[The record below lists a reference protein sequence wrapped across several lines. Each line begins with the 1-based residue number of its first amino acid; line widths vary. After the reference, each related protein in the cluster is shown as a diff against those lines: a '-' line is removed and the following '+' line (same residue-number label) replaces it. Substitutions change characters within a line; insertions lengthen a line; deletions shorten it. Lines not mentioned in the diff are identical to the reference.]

1 MYLEPPEPFLQ
12 TSLIKVEEH
21 KISCREEPTEP
32 PKQVFFSD
40 FPMKSKRESNGKG
53 LLSLLSQLPKIP
65 HQE

>member
-32 PKQVFFSD
+32 PKQVVF
-40 FPMKSKRESNGKG
+40 R
-53 LLSLLSQLPKIP
+53 LPYEKQTGIKWEGP
-65 HQE
+65 AEPPEPVA